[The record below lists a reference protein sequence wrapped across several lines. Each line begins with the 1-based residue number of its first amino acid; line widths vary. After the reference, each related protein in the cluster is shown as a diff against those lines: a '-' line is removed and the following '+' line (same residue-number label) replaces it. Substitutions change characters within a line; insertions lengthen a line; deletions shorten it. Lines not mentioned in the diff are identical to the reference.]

1 MKTIAIIGRP
11 NVGKSSLFNRL
22 AKSRIAITSHIAGTT
37 RDTNATHI
45 TLHNDQSVRI
55 VDTGGIEDRSDELFS
70 KVADKAKQAAK
81 AADLIIYLVDGKQLP
96 TQEDRKLFFTLHKAT
111 PTLLVVNKI
120 DNDSQKELGY
130 NFAEFGTKEMY
141 FISVS
146 HNRGISI
153 LLRAIEAAL
162 FPAVEEVEQDMEEEL
177 LESLERG
184 LSEGDFACELESQ
197 SGFTKQAQPLESTF
211 DKNANADSSNA
222 LSSRADS
229 PVPPLS
235 SRASATS
242 VAIHTQKVDSS
253 DEAFSS
259 SLRAL
264 AQDKAW
270 QSTKSTQ
277 VDSSNAA
284 DSTAAKT
291 MDCHA
296 TATQCLA
303 MTKNNA
309 ANEKV
314 DSRENAQS
322 LNTLQNEKTEA
333 VFDKTPQAEAVEMR
347 NRGFLK
353 KHRLTP
359 SGIPCFQGAGEGI
372 YLGDN
377 EQARAVES
385 TIYRA
390 KPAIAVQGEAA
401 AGFFRNATP
410 KPEKA
415 ESPSKEPSQDP
426 IQVGII
432 GRVNV
437 GKSSLLNALVG
448 YDRSVV
454 SAQAGTTIDPVDE
467 QITFESHTLRFVDT
481 AGIRRKGKIES
492 LEKFA
497 LDRTTKILEQA
508 DIAILVLDSS
518 APLVEL
524 DEKIFSLVQKHALGV
539 IVVWN
544 KWDIAHADFS
554 TIRAEFLRRFRFLE
568 YAPFLTLSALTGRHI
583 KDLKHKILEVYNNY
597 ASRIPTARL
606 NATIEKALR
615 THPIPSDRGKL
626 VKIYY
631 ATQYATKPPQIAL
644 ISNRPKSLH
653 FSYKRYLINC
663 LRKEFGLS
671 GTPIL
676 LAPRPKSQSNPES
689 IEPRS

>member
-70 KVADKAKQAAK
+70 KVANKAKQAAK
-81 AADLIIYLVDGKQLP
+81 SADLIIYLVDGKQLP

-130 NFAEFGTKEMY
+130 NFAEFGTREMY

-162 FPAVEEVEQDMEEEL
+162 FPVVEEVEQDMEEEL

-184 LSEGDFACELESQ
+184 LSEGDFACELESQTYNANAQILESQ

-229 PVPPLS
+229 PVPHLS
-235 SRASATS
+235 SRALPQQG

-296 TATQCLA
+296 DFQSAR
-303 MTKNNA
+303 NDSINA
-309 ANEKV
+309 
-314 DSRENAQS
+314 DSSNALS
-322 LNTLQNEKTEA
+322 SRADSPVPHL
-333 VFDKTPQAEAVEMR
+333 
-347 NRGFLK
+347 
-353 KHRLTP
+353 
-359 SGIPCFQGAGEGI
+359 SSQGDEI
-372 YLGDN
+372 RD
-377 EQARAVES
+377 S
-385 TIYRA
+385 S
-390 KPAIAVQGEAA
+390 P
-401 AGFFRNATP
+401 
-410 KPEKA
+410 KA
-415 ESPSKEPSQDP
+415 ESPQDP

-554 TIRAEFLRRFRFLE
+554 SIRAEFLRRFRFLE

-597 ASRIPTARL
+597 TSRIPTARL

-689 IEPRS
+689 IEPRA

>member
-81 AADLIIYLVDGKQLP
+81 SADLIIYLVDGKQLP

-162 FPAVEEVEQDMEEEL
+162 FPAVEKVEQDMEEEL
-177 LESLERG
+177 LEALE
-184 LSEGDFACELESQ
+184 SNFSKGDFACELESQTYNANAQILESQ

-211 DKNANADSSNA
+211 DKNANA
-222 LSSRADS
+222 
-229 PVPPLS
+229 
-235 SRASATS
+235 
-242 VAIHTQKVDSS
+242 DSS

-296 TATQCLA
+296 DFQSAR
-303 MTKNNA
+303 NDSINA
-309 ANEKV
+309 
-314 DSRENAQS
+314 DSSNALS
-322 LNTLQNEKTEA
+322 SRADSPVPHL
-333 VFDKTPQAEAVEMR
+333 
-347 NRGFLK
+347 
-353 KHRLTP
+353 
-359 SGIPCFQGAGEGI
+359 SSQGDEI
-372 YLGDN
+372 RD
-377 EQARAVES
+377 S
-385 TIYRA
+385 S
-390 KPAIAVQGEAA
+390 P
-401 AGFFRNATP
+401 
-410 KPEKA
+410 KA
-415 ESPSKEPSQDP
+415 ESPQDP

-554 TIRAEFLRRFRFLE
+554 SIRAEFLRRFRFLE

-597 ASRIPTARL
+597 TSRIPTARL

-689 IEPRS
+689 IEPRA

>member
-81 AADLIIYLVDGKQLP
+81 EADLIIYLVDGKQLP

-197 SGFTKQAQPLESTF
+197 TYNANAQILESQTYNANAQILESQSGFTKQAQPLESTF
-211 DKNANADSSNA
+211 DKNAKA
-222 LSSRADS
+222 
-229 PVPPLS
+229 
-235 SRASATS
+235 
-242 VAIHTQKVDSS
+242 DSS

-284 DSTAAKT
+284 DSTATKT

-303 MTKNNA
+303 MTENNA

-322 LNTLQNEKTEA
+322 LNTPQNEKTEA

-347 NRGFLK
+347 NRGF
-353 KHRLTP
+353 
-359 SGIPCFQGAGEGI
+359 QGVGEGI

-377 EQARAVES
+377 EQAHAVES

-390 KPAIAVQGEAA
+390 
-401 AGFFRNATP
+401 NATP

-415 ESPSKEPSQDP
+415 ESPSEEPSQDP

-554 TIRAEFLRRFRFLE
+554 SIRAEFLRRFRFLE

>member
-81 AADLIIYLVDGKQLP
+81 SADLIIYLVDGKQLP

-130 NFAEFGTKEMY
+130 NFAEFGTREMY

-177 LESLERG
+177 LE
-184 LSEGDFACELESQ
+184 ALESNF
-197 SGFTKQAQPLESTF
+197 SKG
-211 DKNANADSSNA
+211 DSA
-222 LSSRADS
+222 LSN
-229 PVPPLS
+229 
-235 SRASATS
+235 
-242 VAIHTQKVDSS
+242 HSS
-253 DEAFSS
+253 DFVDFGTTADHQSSSAPKSTKSTTSTTAIPRILEEDNQSDLEKSPFS

-296 TATQCLA
+296 DFQSAR
-303 MTKNNA
+303 NDSINA
-309 ANEKV
+309 
-314 DSRENAQS
+314 DSSNALS
-322 LNTLQNEKTEA
+322 SRA
-333 VFDKTPQAEAVEMR
+333 DSP
-347 NRGFLK
+347 
-353 KHRLTP
+353 
-359 SGIPCFQGAGEGI
+359 IPP
-372 YLGDN
+372 LSS
-377 EQARAVES
+377 RADEIRDS
-385 TIYRA
+385 S
-390 KPAIAVQGEAA
+390 P
-401 AGFFRNATP
+401 
-410 KPEKA
+410 KA
-415 ESPSKEPSQDP
+415 ESPSEEPSQDL

>member
-81 AADLIIYLVDGKQLP
+81 AADLIIYQVDGKQLP

-120 DNDSQKELGY
+120 DNDAQKELGY
-130 NFAEFGTKEMY
+130 NFAEFGTREMY

-177 LESLERG
+177 LE
-184 LSEGDFACELESQ
+184 ALESNF
-197 SGFTKQAQPLESTF
+197 SKG
-211 DKNANADSSNA
+211 DSA
-222 LSSRADS
+222 LSN
-229 PVPPLS
+229 
-235 SRASATS
+235 
-242 VAIHTQKVDSS
+242 HSS
-253 DEAFSS
+253 DFVDFGTTADHQSSSAPKSTKSTTSTTAIPRILEEDNQSDLEKSLFS

-284 DSTAAKT
+284 FSTAAKT

-296 TATQCLA
+296 DFQSAR
-303 MTKNNA
+303 NDSINA
-309 ANEKV
+309 
-314 DSRENAQS
+314 DSSNALS
-322 LNTLQNEKTEA
+322 SRA
-333 VFDKTPQAEAVEMR
+333 DSP
-347 NRGFLK
+347 
-353 KHRLTP
+353 
-359 SGIPCFQGAGEGI
+359 IPP
-372 YLGDN
+372 LSS
-377 EQARAVES
+377 RADEIRDS
-385 TIYRA
+385 S
-390 KPAIAVQGEAA
+390 P
-401 AGFFRNATP
+401 
-410 KPEKA
+410 KA
-415 ESPSKEPSQDP
+415 ESPSEEPIQDP

-689 IEPRS
+689 IEPRP